1 MKIKDLERV
10 IFTPGVCRESLTSD
24 YYDVDNTIV
33 VGVTGS
39 GKTTTM
45 QAIMVRIDKRR
56 QET

>member
-45 QAIMVRIDKRR
+45 QAIMVRTDKRR
-56 QET
+56 